1 MIKLLLRTMN
11 FISLLVVVDTI
22 IIMIRSSFPPMLHS
36 RLVLHSFFFPPLLCG
51 CRPKTAVRG
60 IRGTI
65 HQLPVNTKYICCITQ
80 NTFAASY
87 KIHLIHQR
95 KDISS
100 IIQNTFA
107 ISYKIHLLCNIK
119 YLCSI
124 MQNTLGNNTSVAG

>member
-22 IIMIRSSFPPMLHS
+22 IIMIRISPPPCCILG
-36 RLVLHSFFFPPLLCG
+36 LFFVPFSFPPLLCG

-95 KDISS
+95 KYISS

-107 ISYKIHLLCNIK
+107 ISYKKHLLHSMK

-124 MQNTLGNNTSVAG
+124 IQNTLGNNTSVAG